1 VFASAKRDGKVP
13 FQADE
18 RKYLLGKL
26 IKHLEASVSQ
36 LDSTDMSRLAWL
48 HMHVGDENRARE
60 ITEKGLEMDG
70 ENEYCLKLA
79 QKFEANQASPE

>member
-1 VFASAKRDGKVP
+1 
-13 FQADE
+13 
-18 RKYLLGKL
+18 
-26 IKHLEASVSQ
+26 
-36 LDSTDMSRLAWL
+36 
-48 HMHVGDENRARE
+48 MHVGDENRARE